1 MKTMDN
7 NDKPKLEEAGAF
19 WIKTSKTGNQ
29 FLTGK
34 VKSKSGEEISVM
46 VFKNKYKTEGS
57 NQPDYRIYFDNGPQ
71 KNNTI
76 DAPVMQ
82 PEKVEKAIS
91 SKKETVKTKELKTEE
106 IPF

>member
-1 MKTMDN
+1 MDTN
-7 NDKPKLEEAGAF
+7 EKPKLEEAGAF
-19 WIKTSKTGNQ
+19 WIKTSKAGTQ

-34 VKSKSGEEISVM
+34 IKSKSGEEISVM

-71 KNNTI
+71 KNESK
-76 DAPVMQ
+76 PVTS
-82 PEKVEKAIS
+82 V
-91 SKKETVKTKELKTEE
+91 KKEVKEKELKTEE

>member
-1 MKTMDN
+1 MDTN
-7 NDKPKLEEAGAF
+7 EKPKLEEAGAF
-19 WIKTSKTGNQ
+19 WIKTSKTGTQ

-57 NQPDYRIYFDNGPQ
+57 NQPDYRIYFDNGPV
-71 KNNTI
+71 KNISSTSKNEEIVDTSKK
-76 DAPVMQ
+76 
-82 PEKVEKAIS
+82 ESS
-91 SKKETVKTKELKTEE
+91 SKKENKKTEE

>member
-1 MKTMDN
+1 MDN

-19 WIKTSKTGNQ
+19 WIKTSKTGTQ

-57 NQPDYRIYFDNGPQ
+57 NQPDYRIYFDNGPSKTNNSVQ
-71 KNNTI
+71 KTEQT
-76 DAPVMQ
+76 VQ
-82 PEKVEKAIS
+82 TEQTSKA
-91 SKKETVKTKELKTEE
+91 TKPTSKTEE

>member
-1 MKTMDN
+1 MDN

-19 WIKTSKTGNQ
+19 WIKTSKTGTQ

-57 NQPDYRIYFDNGPQ
+57 NQPDYRIYFDNGAPKSNGNATVAKTENDTPKTQ
-71 KNNTI
+71 K
-76 DAPVMQ
+76 A
-82 PEKVEKAIS
+82 S
-91 SKKETVKTKELKTEE
+91 SKKEAPKSEE

>member
-1 MKTMDN
+1 MEN

-19 WIKTSKTGNQ
+19 WIKTSKTGTQ

-57 NQPDYRIYFDNGPQ
+57 NQPDYRLYFDNGPQ
-71 KNNTI
+71 KINASASNSEAT
-76 DAPVMQ
+76 P
-82 PEKVEKAIS
+82 KVEKAS
-91 SKKETVKTKELKTEE
+91 PKKESEIVKTEE

>member
-1 MKTMDN
+1 MEN

-71 KNNTI
+71 RSNVT
-76 DAPVMQ
+76 DTPVME
-82 PEKVEKAIS
+82 PETVEKAIS
-91 SKKETVKTKELKTEE
+91 AKKETVKTKELKTEE

>member
-1 MKTMDN
+1 METN
-7 NDKPKLEEAGAF
+7 EKPKLEEAGAF
-19 WIKTSKTGNQ
+19 WIKTSKTGTQ

-71 KNNTI
+71 KTNTSI
-76 DAPVMQ
+76 AKTEEAPKTQ
-82 PEKVEKAIS
+82 KSA
-91 SKKETVKTKELKTEE
+91 SKKEVEIQKTEE

>member
-1 MKTMDN
+1 MDTN
-7 NDKPKLEEAGAF
+7 EKPKLEEAGAF

-34 VKSKSGEEISVM
+34 IKSKSGEEISVM

-71 KNNTI
+71 KITSSTTKTEET
-76 DAPVMQ
+76 P
-82 PEKVEKAIS
+82 KAQKTA
-91 SKKETVKTKELKTEE
+91 SKKEAEPIKTEE

>member
-1 MKTMDN
+1 MEN

-71 KNNTI
+71 KNNLNINSTE
-76 DAPVMQ
+76 
-82 PEKVEKAIS
+82 EKTVPT
-91 SKKETVKTKELKTEE
+91 KKETVKAKELKTEE

>member
-1 MKTMDN
+1 MDTNEKT
-7 NDKPKLEEAGAF
+7 KLEEAGAF
-19 WIKTSKTGNQ
+19 WIKTSKTGTQ

-34 VKSKSGEEISVM
+34 IKSKSGEEISVI

-71 KNNTI
+71 KTN
-76 DAPVMQ
+76 P
-82 PEKVEKAIS
+82 AIS
-91 SKKETVKTKELKTEE
+91 KNEETAKTQKVSVKKEAETPKTEE

>member
-1 MKTMDN
+1 MEN

-57 NQPDYRIYFDNGPQ
+57 NQPDYRVYFDNGPQ
-71 KNNTI
+71 KTNSPIPQTETT
-76 DAPVMQ
+76 VKTQ
-82 PEKVEKAIS
+82 KAS
-91 SKKETVKTKELKTEE
+91 SKKEVEPAKTED

>member
-1 MKTMDN
+1 MDN
-7 NDKPKLEEAGAF
+7 NDKTKLEEAGAF

-34 VKSKSGEEISVM
+34 IKSKSGEEISVM

-57 NQPDYRIYFDNGPQ
+57 NQPDYRIYFDN
-71 KNNTI
+71 N
-76 DAPVMQ
+76 
-82 PEKVEKAIS
+82 
-91 SKKETVKTKELKTEE
+91 SKKENIPVKKEATKAAPKSEAKSAPATED

>member
-1 MKTMDN
+1 MDT

-19 WIKTSKTGNQ
+19 WIKTSKTGTQ

-57 NQPDYRIYFDNGPQ
+57 NQPDYRIYFDNNIQ
-71 KNNTI
+71 KPNTNTA
-76 DAPVMQ
+76 APKTSK
-82 PEKVEKAIS
+82 PKAEKTEAP
-91 SKKETVKTKELKTEE
+91 KENKTEE

>member
-1 MKTMDN
+1 MRTMDT

-19 WIKTSKTGNQ
+19 WIKTSKTGTQ

-71 KNNTI
+71 KVNSASSKTE
-76 DAPVMQ
+76 DAPKTQ
-82 PEKVEKAIS
+82 KTS
-91 SKKETVKTKELKTEE
+91 SKKEVEAPKTEE

>member
-1 MKTMDN
+1 MET

-34 VKSKSGEEISVM
+34 IKSKSGEEISVM

-57 NQPDYRIYFDNGPQ
+57 NQPDYRIYYDNGAPQ
-71 KNNTI
+71 NGS
-76 DAPVMQ
+76 Q
-82 PEKVEKAIS
+82 PKKTEKATDPV
-91 SKKETVKTKELKTEE
+91 KKETEVKPELKTEE

>member
-1 MKTMDN
+1 MIMENNKT
-7 NDKPKLEEAGAF
+7 KLEEAGAF
-19 WIKTSKTGNQ
+19 WIKSSKTGNQ

-57 NQPDYRIYFDNGPQ
+57 NQPDYRVYYDNNL
-71 KNNTI
+71 K
-76 DAPVMQ
+76 DAPSKKT
-82 PEKVEKAIS
+82 PSEPSTKAEPKNVEKP
-91 SKKETVKTKELKTEE
+91 SKSEE

>member
-1 MKTMDN
+1 MEN

-19 WIKTSKTGNQ
+19 WIKASKTGNQ

-34 VKSKSGEEISVM
+34 IKSKSGEEISVI

-57 NQPDYRIYFDNGPQ
+57 NQPDYRVYFDNGPQ
-71 KNNTI
+71 KNDVNTSKTV
-76 DAPVMQ
+76 PSV
-82 PEKVEKAIS
+82 
-91 SKKETVKTKELKTEE
+91 KKEVETKHQKTEE

>member
-1 MKTMDN
+1 MDN
-7 NDKPKLEEAGAF
+7 NKPKLEEAGAF

-34 VKSKSGEEISVM
+34 IKSKSGEEISVM

-57 NQPDYRIYFDNGPQ
+57 NQPDYRIYYDNGAP
-71 KNNTI
+71 KNTI
-76 DAPVMQ
+76 Q
-82 PEKVEKAIS
+82 S
-91 SKKETVKTKELKTEE
+91 SENEETATSSSKTKETKKTEE